1 MQPISPPLLP
11 FPAVQDAAPAPSGS
25 PGPLR
30 ASRTGQ
36 FPGVVPPRAGPAP
49 RPLDPRPLLPFA
61 PTRGGPCATGACSPQ
76 AAPPDARAPCPT
88 QAAAVAPV
96 PHPVGVPPEDPPP
109 GVRPPRQRA
118 QAHERLPPARGP
130 PEPPPALGP
139 NAPSASPGPYRS
151 LAQHGC
157 SLVSR
162 QTGLY
167 RSIGDE
173 SLSPLDHV
181 QEALRLRFDGGTRS
195 QPVPAY
201 NMQAIERYTSASI
214 ADAQHARRQAIA
226 RWRARA
232 EALPAHDPSEPFHS
246 ALVEEMDFDL
256 DLFDRGDERFR
267 VPLDVL
273 DLVRSGAEVTGVIAY
288 DQAFARKPDPGGAP
302 VPMQHLFSQ
311 QEAYR
316 RSVEKQLRGYL
327 RVLKNSPGLGAH
339 TTAQGGGRGHP

>member
-1 MQPISPPLLP
+1 MSPH
-11 FPAVQDAAPAPSGS
+11 
-25 PGPLR
+25 
-30 ASRTGQ
+30 
-36 FPGVVPPRAGPAP
+36 AGPALL
-49 RPLDPRPLLPFA
+49 PLDPRPLLPFA
-61 PTRGGPCATGACSPQ
+61 PAHGGARAAGASPPQ
-76 AAPPDARAPCPT
+76 AAAPGARGPCPP
-88 QAAAVAPV
+88 QAAAAAPF
-96 PHPVGVPPEDPPP
+96 PRPLGFPPAAPPP
-109 GVRPPRQRA
+109 AVRPPRRRPE
-118 QAHERLPPARGP
+118 AHERRPPVRGP

-139 NAPSASPGPYRS
+139 NAPPPASLGPYKS

-181 QEALRLRFDGGTRS
+181 QEALLLRFDGGTRS

-201 NMQAIERYTSASI
+201 NRQAIEQYTSVSI

-267 VPLDVL
+267 VPLEVL
-273 DLVRSGAEVTGVIAY
+273 HLVRSGAEVTGVVAY
-288 DQAFARKPDPGGAP
+288 DQAFARKPDPGEPP
-302 VPMQHLFSQ
+302 VLLQHLFSQ

-316 RSVEKQLRGYL
+316 RSVEK
-327 RVLKNSPGLGAH
+327 
-339 TTAQGGGRGHP
+339 